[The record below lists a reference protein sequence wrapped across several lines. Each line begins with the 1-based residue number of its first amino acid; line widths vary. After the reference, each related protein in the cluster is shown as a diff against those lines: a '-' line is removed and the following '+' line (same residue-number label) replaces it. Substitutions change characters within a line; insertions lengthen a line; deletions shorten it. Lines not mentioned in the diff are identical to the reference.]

1 MMLVVVRRIVAMRDM
16 VVQIQEA
23 AKLVLKDVASVLRK
37 MFVLP
42 VKSATSRME
51 INVRAAM

>member
-1 MMLVVVRRIVAMRDM
+1 MRDM

-23 AKLVLKDVASVLRK
+23 AKLALKDVASVLRK

-51 INVRAAM
+51 INVRVAM